1 MSVCLAW
8 WTGSASRTSVN
19 AIIFSLMPHS
29 KGAYVAR
36 VGSHSTCMRV
46 DWRETCLH
54 MLHVQLCLT
63 ATAAGALHVQNGTAT
78 NHFEGEAH

>member
-29 KGAYVAR
+29 KGAYVPR
-36 VGSHSTCMRV
+36 VGSYSTCMRV
-46 DWRETCLH
+46 DWRETCVCICSMYSSAL
-54 MLHVQLCLT
+54 
-63 ATAAGALHVQNGTAT
+63 ATAAGALLVQNGTAT